1 MSPMES
7 LPPPKLPAGAAT
19 EDQQTKASHHRK
31 RSLAMRRTA
40 AKCVLAA
47 WMIVA
52 VCVVT
57 ACDQASSIKGAVG
70 SAASSVAAS
79 VTLPAVPTREATT
92 AASPDAAT
100 TPAEAASDTSAPAT
114 ETTAAGGG
122 GIGGTTP
129 TTAPAVATTPATTPE
144 TTTTPAPGTSGTSY
158 TWLWILLGVVA
169 LIGLIAGIIAWVSH
183 SHGRRTAATAE
194 RRQRLIDAYARGAAL
209 HDAMAAAEVPGALT
223 AADAP
228 ARWYDIQRRADDYA
242 QLLYMLR
249 ESTQDEEERVRI
261 SNVLASLQAA
271 RSAMDAERGAEHA
284 DGSLAAIV
292 RDRLAFFAASLRQ
305 LREPD
310 VRPA

>member
-1 MSPMES
+1 
-7 LPPPKLPAGAAT
+7 
-19 EDQQTKASHHRK
+19 
-31 RSLAMRRTA
+31 
-40 AKCVLAA
+40 
-47 WMIVA
+47 MIVA

-57 ACDQASSIKGAVG
+57 ACSQAGSIKGAVG
-70 SAASSVAAS
+70 SIASSVAAS
-79 VTLPAVPTREATT
+79 ASLPAVPTHETT
-92 AASPDAAT
+92 TPASPDAAT
-100 TPAEAASDTSAPAT
+100 TAAEAASPTSAAT

-129 TTAPAVATTPATTPE
+129 AAPTTPAAATTAPAPTTPAAVTTPATATTPAH
-144 TTTTPAPGTSGTSY
+144 GTSGSSY

-169 LIGLIAGIIAWVSH
+169 AIGLIAGIIAWIS
-183 SHGRRTAATAE
+183 SSRRQRTAATAE

-249 ESTQDEEERVRI
+249 ESTEDEEERVRI

-271 RSAMDAERGAEHA
+271 RSAMNAERGAENA
-284 DGSLAAIV
+284 DGSLAGIV

>member
-1 MSPMES
+1 
-7 LPPPKLPAGAAT
+7 
-19 EDQQTKASHHRK
+19 
-31 RSLAMRRTA
+31 MRRTA

-57 ACDQASSIKGAVG
+57 ACSQAGSIKGAVG
-70 SAASSVAAS
+70 SAVSSVAAS
-79 VTLPAVPTREATT
+79 VTHPASLPAAPTHPASTAAETTT
-92 AASPDAAT
+92 AASPDATT
-100 TPAEAASDTSAPAT
+100 TPAEAASPTSAPAT

-122 GIGGTTP
+122 GGTTP
-129 TTAPAVATTPATTPE
+129 TAAPTRTRPAFTTAPAATTAPATATTPAE
-144 TTTTPAPGTSGTSY
+144 GTSSTSY
-158 TWLWILLGVVA
+158 TWLWILLGAVA

-183 SHGRRTAATAE
+183 SHGRRTAATAA
-194 RRQRLIDAYARGAAL
+194 RRQQLIDAYARGAAL

-249 ESTQDEEERVRI
+249 ESTEDEEERVRI

-271 RSAMDAERGAEHA
+271 RSAMDAERGAENA
-284 DGSLAAIV
+284 DGSLTGIV

>member
-1 MSPMES
+1 
-7 LPPPKLPAGAAT
+7 
-19 EDQQTKASHHRK
+19 
-31 RSLAMRRTA
+31 
-40 AKCVLAA
+40 
-47 WMIVA
+47 MIVA

-57 ACDQASSIKGAVG
+57 ACDQASSIRGAVG

-79 VTLPAVPTREATT
+79 VTLPAVPTRETT
-92 AASPDAAT
+92 AAASPDAAT
-100 TPAEAASDTSAPAT
+100 TPAEAASPTSAPAT

-129 TTAPAVATTPATTPE
+129 STAPTQPAVPTTAPAVATTPAAP
-144 TTTTPAPGTSGTSY
+144 TTPAQGTSGTSY

-169 LIGLIAGIIAWVSH
+169 LIALIAGIIAWVSR

-249 ESTQDEEERVRI
+249 ESTEDEEERVRI

-271 RSAMDAERGAEHA
+271 RSAMDAERGAENA
-284 DGSLAAIV
+284 DGSLAAVV

>member
-1 MSPMES
+1 MES
-7 LPPPKLPAGAAT
+7 LPP
-19 EDQQTKASHHRK
+19 
-31 RSLAMRRTA
+31 RRTA

-57 ACDQASSIKGAVG
+57 ACDQAGSIKGAVG
-70 SAASSVAAS
+70 SVASSVAAS
-79 VTLPAVPTREATT
+79 VTHNASLPAVPPRQDTTAAASPT

-100 TPAEAASDTSAPAT
+100 SPAEAASPTSAPAT

-122 GIGGTTP
+122 GGATTAP
-129 TTAPAVATTPATTPE
+129 PATTAPAVTTAPAATTAPATATTPAQ
-144 TTTTPAPGTSGTSY
+144 GTSSTSY
-158 TWLWILLGVVA
+158 TWLWILLGIVA
-169 LIGLIAGIIAWVSH
+169 GIGLIAGIVAWISH

-249 ESTQDEEERVRI
+249 ESTEDEEERVRI

-271 RSAMDAERGAEHA
+271 RAAMDAERGAEYA
-284 DGSLAAIV
+284 DGSLASIV

>member
-1 MSPMES
+1 
-7 LPPPKLPAGAAT
+7 
-19 EDQQTKASHHRK
+19 
-31 RSLAMRRTA
+31 
-40 AKCVLAA
+40 
-47 WMIVA
+47 MIVA

-57 ACDQASSIKGAVG
+57 ACSQTGSIKGAIS
-70 SAASSVAAS
+70 SAVSSVAAS
-79 VTLPAVPTREATT
+79 ATHAGSLPAAPTDQAT
-92 AASPDAAT
+92 T
-100 TPAEAASDTSAPAT
+100 TPAEAASATSAPAT

-129 TTAPAVATTPATTPE
+129 STAPTRTRPAITTAPAVTTAPAATTAPATATTPAG
-144 TTTTPAPGTSGTSY
+144 GTSGSSY

-169 LIGLIAGIIAWVSH
+169 AIALIAGIIAWISH
-183 SHGRRTAATAE
+183 SHGRRTAATAA
-194 RRQRLIDAYARGAAL
+194 RRQQLIDAYAKGAAL

-223 AADAP
+223 APDAT

-249 ESTQDEEERVRI
+249 ESTEDEEERVRI

-271 RSAMDAERGAEHA
+271 RSAMDAERGTENA
-284 DGSLAAIV
+284 DGSLAGIV

>member
-1 MSPMES
+1 
-7 LPPPKLPAGAAT
+7 
-19 EDQQTKASHHRK
+19 
-31 RSLAMRRTA
+31 MRRTA

-57 ACDQASSIKGAVG
+57 ACDQAASIKGAVG
-70 SAASSVAAS
+70 SVASSVAAS
-79 VTLPAVPTREATT
+79 VTH
-92 AASPDAAT
+92 AAS
-100 TPAEAASDTSAPAT
+100 AESTTSAAAT

-129 TTAPAVATTPATTPE
+129 STAPTQPTVPTTAPAVATTPATA
-144 TTTTPAPGTSGTSY
+144 TTPAQGTSSSSY
-158 TWLWILLGVVA
+158 TWLWVLLGVVA
-169 LIGLIAGIIAWVSH
+169 LIGLIAGIIAWASR

-249 ESTQDEEERVRI
+249 ESTEDEEERVRI

-271 RSAMDAERGAEHA
+271 RSAMDAERGAENR

-292 RDRLAFFAASLRQ
+292 RDRLAFFAAALRQ